1 MTALR
6 EICSYRNENITVEE
20 ADSLPIY
27 ISTDSMEPN
36 RGSVSSSTLPT
47 SGKVKHFYAGD
58 TLISNIRPYFKK
70 IWHAEMDGSCSND
83 ILIFEPKNCSGDFLY
98 WALNSDGF
106 FDYMTKTAKGTKMPR
121 GDKNSIMEYK
131 IRIPSTEDQ
140 VSICVIMSSIQNKI
154 EVNNQINDYLAKLA
168 DSYFKEAFNSLET
181 NAQLSDI
188 AQVTMGQSPAGTS
201 YNEEGK
207 GAVFYQGRGDFG
219 WRYPT
224 QRLFTTEPKRMASK
238 NDVLMSV
245 RAPVGDLNIAF
256 EDCCIGRGLAA
267 IHSDYQSYVLY
278 LMRSLK
284 SQLDAYNGEGTVF
297 GSINGKSL
305 KTFPIALPTI
315 TAIDDFQNFIKPID
329 DVIRCNE
336 QEKRDLEELRDL
348 LLPKLMSG
356 EIDVSQIDLTQLNN
370 HLSDC

>member
-154 EVNNQINDYLAKLA
+154 EVNNQINDYLAA
-168 DSYFKEAFNSLET
+168 WHRF
-181 NAQLSDI
+181 
-188 AQVTMGQSPAGTS
+188 P
-201 YNEEGK
+201 K
-207 GAVFYQGRGDFG
+207 GRFHQ
-219 WRYPT
+219 T
-224 QRLFTTEPKRMASK
+224 
-238 NDVLMSV
+238 
-245 RAPVGDLNIAF
+245 
-256 EDCCIGRGLAA
+256 
-267 IHSDYQSYVLY
+267 
-278 LMRSLK
+278 
-284 SQLDAYNGEGTVF
+284 
-297 GSINGKSL
+297 
-305 KTFPIALPTI
+305 
-315 TAIDDFQNFIKPID
+315 
-329 DVIRCNE
+329 
-336 QEKRDLEELRDL
+336 
-348 LLPKLMSG
+348 
-356 EIDVSQIDLTQLNN
+356 
-370 HLSDC
+370 